1 LPTLFFLKKNVQIT
15 AGGLAE
21 QSRIELNGQLSGD
34 RRLMSDDES
43 PVTTGPNGSLRG
55 HWAAKNG
62 DANYRSQNPAAAMA
76 GSGWIL
82 SHGTVPDVVGW

>member
-1 LPTLFFLKKNVQIT
+1 
-15 AGGLAE
+15 
-21 QSRIELNGQLSGD
+21 
-34 RRLMSDDES
+34 MSDDES